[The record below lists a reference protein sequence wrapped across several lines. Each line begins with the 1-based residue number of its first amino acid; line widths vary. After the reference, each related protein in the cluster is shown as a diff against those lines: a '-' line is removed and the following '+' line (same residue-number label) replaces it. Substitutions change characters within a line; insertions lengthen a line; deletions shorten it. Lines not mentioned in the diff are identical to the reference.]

1 MLTAFTTCPL
11 LNHEIIEFSKILA
24 NVLRRFRFS
33 IFGLNTFIYIYSF
46 VRILHSGN
54 QQQRMK
60 HIYSAVLAP
69 LPLDAIRKV
78 MDTLTF

>member
-54 QQQRMK
+54 
-60 HIYSAVLAP
+60 
-69 LPLDAIRKV
+69 
-78 MDTLTF
+78 